1 MKQQAVFPDSL
12 QADVL
17 IMCIG
22 SMSQLDMQR
31 NMPHT
36 HTMWTKSLGGT
47 VMEGYTAMSD
57 HGAMALLPILTG
69 RCVLE
74 MRLRL
79 RLYYINAPT
88 FLM

>member
-1 MKQQAVFPDSL
+1 
-12 QADVL
+12 
-17 IMCIG
+17 MCIG

-69 RCVLE
+69 RCVLK
-74 MRLRL
+74 MIL
-79 RLYYINAPT
+79 RLYCTEKFRCSNFSNVAVIERKN
-88 FLM
+88 